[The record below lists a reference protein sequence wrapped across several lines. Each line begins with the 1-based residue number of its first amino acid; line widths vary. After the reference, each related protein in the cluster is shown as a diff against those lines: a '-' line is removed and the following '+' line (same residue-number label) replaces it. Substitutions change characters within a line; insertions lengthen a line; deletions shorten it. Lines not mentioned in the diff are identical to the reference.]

1 RGWHVARR
9 RRLSII
15 KRWVISVIKVRTNG
29 SHSFASKL
37 QSLDTPLKS
46 SLSDLMMRC
55 SMKTSVL
62 FAFAILLPVLAYHPP
77 RPSGG
82 EASPDDEM
90 YEVYSAAIRDIFLEW
105 HDGTKSPDELAARLV
120 VVRDHALAYRW
131 DKTEEPAE
139 RTLKWAKSA
148 VAVDKSTVEDFKRK
162 CADSI
167 SLEARFTL
175 PAKLV
180 LISDHELENSF
191 KNGRSWPSFY
201 ERYPNS
207 IGYIV

>member
-1 RGWHVARR
+1 
-9 RRLSII
+9 
-15 KRWVISVIKVRTNG
+15 
-29 SHSFASKL
+29 
-37 QSLDTPLKS
+37 
-46 SLSDLMMRC
+46 
-55 SMKTSVL
+55 MKTSVL

-207 IGYIV
+207 IGYIVLSQVGFNTEHDQAFLYIGNSCGSLCGAGYYVLLAKDQGTWSVKHKDMLFAF